1 MALQD
6 LEVQVQHLG
15 PILHSDLLQ
24 VTLALQ
30 TPVHLGLILE
40 HLRDY
45 LELQL
50 KLRQEAYLEQLR

>member
-1 MALQD
+1 MQD

-24 VTLALQ
+24 VPLALQ

-50 KLRQEAYLEQLR
+50 KHHLEDYLELRR